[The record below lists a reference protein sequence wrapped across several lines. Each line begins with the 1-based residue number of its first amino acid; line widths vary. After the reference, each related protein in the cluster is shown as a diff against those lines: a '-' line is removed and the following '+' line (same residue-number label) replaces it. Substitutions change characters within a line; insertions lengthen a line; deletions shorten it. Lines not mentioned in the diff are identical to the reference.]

1 MSRAVRFDEYGA
13 TDVLRVDDVPDPQ
26 PGAGQLVVRVKAAA
40 INPGEAK
47 IREGALHERFPATF
61 PSGEGSDFAGVV
73 EKVGPGAGPFA
84 VGDELIGWTDAR
96 ASHAELVLVS
106 AQNVTPK
113 PPAVPW
119 EVAGSLFV
127 AGATAWAAVR
137 AAGVCDGDT
146 VVVSGAAG
154 GVGVFA
160 VQLAARTGA
169 SVIGLAGESN
179 HAWLRDHGVIP
190 VRYGEGVAQRIA
202 AAAPAGVDAFVD
214 LHGDGYVELALQL
227 GVAPER
233 IDTVADFAAAQ
244 KHGVKVEGSAAGAS
258 AATLAQLAGL
268 IAVGQLEVPIAATYP
283 LDRVRD
289 AYDRLASG
297 HILGKI
303 VLLP

>member
-160 VQLAARTGA
+160 VQLAARAGA